1 MRSDWVAKGE
11 VVHIL
16 ASLSPENRLACEIS
30 LATGLRIN
38 DVLALTPQ
46 KVRKQR
52 FTIREE
58 KTGKTRFIRL
68 PKDLVDRA
76 LMCSGQHYIFEGRLN
91 GRTHRTRQ
99 AVFKDLKKAKANFGI
114 KENLSVHSLRKAYAV
129 EEYLRSGG
137 NLKKVQK
144 LLNHDSEAVTMLYA
158 LANILNNR
166 KKFKKR

>member
-1 MRSDWVAKGE
+1 MSKKLSEYTEKELLSYYENA
-11 VVHIL
+11 IL
-16 ASLSPENRLACEIS
+16 QR
-30 LATGLRIN
+30 ATNSGLRN
-38 DVLALTPQ
+38 EPFAPHQSRLNHDVFNIYAY
-46 KVRKQR
+46 
-52 FTIREE
+52 
-58 KTGKTRFIRL
+58 GDIRL

-76 LMCSGQHYIFEGRLN
+76 LMCSGQHYVFEGRLN

-158 LANILNNR
+158 LANVLQNR
-166 KKFKKR
+166 KNFIKR